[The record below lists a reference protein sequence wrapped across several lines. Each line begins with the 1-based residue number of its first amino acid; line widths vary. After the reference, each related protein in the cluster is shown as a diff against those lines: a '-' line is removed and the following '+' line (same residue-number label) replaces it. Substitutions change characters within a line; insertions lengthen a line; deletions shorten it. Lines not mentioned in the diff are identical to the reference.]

1 MGMILTD
8 EQQAILDGA
17 KGETMAKV
25 MKTLVMFGEAFHAE
39 KMVPVTS
46 RYNHLVTSF
55 GLGVLQPVYD
65 LMQQLIDAGAVS
77 GQKFSA
83 DPRPLDPNVPA
94 NLLQQLVFKK
104 FMYNKQDFYEG
115 QLEKL
120 GLLNKDAFTC
130 TCYMSEVGNKPEQGE
145 VLSWSESSAVVY
157 ANSVLGARCN
167 RNSGI
172 MDIMGSIVGFVP
184 YFGLLTD
191 EGRRATWVIKIETS
205 KKPEAQLLG
214 SAIGMKVME
223 DVPYVVGLDKWLG
236 TELDDA
242 ACTYL
247 KDFGAATASNGAVGL
262 YHIAN
267 LTPEAKAQGE
277 ALIAEGARVYV
288 IDDAELQRVK
298 DSYPVV
304 WKNRNAKPKLCFMGC
319 PHMSLEQLKTW
330 TDRVEQAL
338 ADAAATRAEADAY
351 LAEAKA
357 ELAATGEKARRL
369 SHEAIENAALDAERI
384 VDTAQDEAD
393 ALLQKA
399 REQMRQEKQAAIERA
414 HTEVVGLASDIAA
427 RILSRE
433 VTLKDNRE
441 IAERFFHGT
450 EGGA

>member
-8 EQQAILDGA
+8 EQQAILDG
-17 KGETMAKV
+17 KHGDTMAKV

-39 KMVPVTS
+39 KMVPATS

-267 LTPEAKAQGE
+267 LTPEAKEQGE
-277 ALIAEGARVYV
+277 ALIAENAKVYV

-298 DSYPVV
+298 DGYPVV
-304 WKNRNAKPKLCFMGC
+304 WKNRDAKPKLCFMGC

-338 ADAAATRAEADAY
+338 AEAGRSKVCIPTVFTAAPAVLKEF
-351 LAEAKA
+351 
-357 ELAATGEKARRL
+357 EK
-369 SHEAIENAALDAERI
+369 
-384 VDTAQDEAD
+384 TPY
-393 ALLQKA
+393 
-399 REQMRQEKQAAIERA
+399 
-414 HTEVVGLASDIAA
+414 AA
-427 RILSRE
+427 RLKKTGVITSYICPLMYMNNPLCGKMPVITSSNKLRTYTTARYYTDDEIL
-433 VTLKDNRE
+433 VQITK
-441 IAERFFHGT
+441 
-450 EGGA
+450 GGARA